1 MSFDDNSRKKFIGG
15 VAVLTASTAAVKI
28 IGLFYK
34 IPLIQL
40 VGIDGMAYFLAA
52 YHIYTLLFT
61 LSNAGLPVAVSIL
74 VSKSIA
80 DNDRSTAAQI
90 YRVSLTL
97 FTVIGAVSTAVLWFG
112 ADAIAESIEIPQAS
126 ACIRAVSP
134 ALLLVSAGSAVKGY
148 FQGLQNM
155 KPTAVSQV
163 IESVGKLGLGLLF
176 TYRAISQNLPLHLTA
191 AYAIS
196 GLTAGVVISTAY
208 LFIIKLSTQQRET
221 IGSPVSLKSRTI
233 LRKLAAIS
241 APITLGAAIISVTSL
256 TDTALISSR
265 LQSAGFSPSVA
276 NAMYSSYGNLAIPIF
291 NLVPAFISPIAL
303 SMAPMIAEAAQ
314 QGRREREQELLSSSF
329 RLCSLIALP
338 ASLGISVFGKE
349 ILCLIFSDQAVAIN
363 IAAPLLS
370 VLSPAIFFSCLITVT
385 NAALQAYGKANRPI
399 ISMALGVSIKIISEF
414 LLIGRPDVNILG
426 APISTLLCDLTI
438 VISNLYF
445 IKKYTCGTERTASLF
460 YRSLSAATISTVLVI
475 PIAHVMSKQA
485 ISGAIMMMS
494 VISLDVLIYLFTAA
508 KLGAVTALDLEA
520 LPKGEKLAKA
530 LQKIKLLK

>member
-1 MSFDDNSRKKFIGG
+1 MSFDESSRKKFIGG

-34 IPLIQL
+34 IPLIHL

-80 DNDRSTAAQI
+80 INDRATAAQI

-97 FTVIGAVSTAVLWFG
+97 FTVIGAVSMSALWFG
-112 ADAIAESIEIPQAS
+112 ADVIAESIEIPQAA

-134 ALLLVSAGSAVKGY
+134 SLLFVSAGSAVKGY

-155 KPTAVSQV
+155 KPTAISQI
-163 IESVGKLGLGLLF
+163 IESVGKLALGLLF
-176 TYRAISQNLPLHLTA
+176 TYRAISQDLPIHLTA
-191 AYAIS
+191 AYAIF
-196 GLTAGVVISTAY
+196 GLTVGVIISTVY
-208 LFIIKLSTQQRET
+208 LFIVKLSAQSREKAT
-221 IGSPVSLKSRTI
+221 TTASFTSRNI
-233 LRKLAAIS
+233 LRKLAEIS
-241 APITLGAAIISVTSL
+241 APITLGAAIISITSL

-265 LQSAGFSPSVA
+265 LQSAGFSPSIA
-276 NAMYSSYGNLAIPIF
+276 NSMYSSYGNLSIPIF
-291 NLVPAFISPIAL
+291 NLIPAFISPIAL
-303 SMAPMIAEAAQ
+303 SMAPMLAEAAQ
-314 QGRREREQELLSSSF
+314 QGRKEREQELLSSAF

-338 ASLGISVFGKE
+338 ASLGISVFGRE
-349 ILCLIFSDQAVAIN
+349 ILSLIFSSQTTAVS

-399 ISMALGVSIKIISEF
+399 ISMTLGVSVKIISEF
-414 LLIGRPDVNILG
+414 LLIGNPKINIMG
-426 APISTLLCDLTI
+426 APISTLMCDLTI
-438 VISNLYF
+438 VICNLYF
-445 IKKYTCGTERTASLF
+445 IKKHTCSLEETSSCF
-460 YRSLSAATISTVLVI
+460 YRSLLAATVSTALVI
-475 PIAHVMSKQA
+475 PIAHVMFNQSINNA
-485 ISGAIMMMS
+485 LIMVT
-494 VISLDVLIYLFTAA
+494 VILIDVMIYIFTAA
-508 KLGAVTALDLEA
+508 RLGAVTPLDLEA
-520 LPKGEKLAKA
+520 LPKGDQLAKA